1 MIPVNQAFCFIVWFI
16 TGISLEKVLACS
28 VYMVDRV
35 TDDKLTASSIYG
47 SSYTANKARLSS
59 NGWSPD
65 ASKSNPWIQVDFG
78 EPISIMAVVTMGLA
92 DTALVEF
99 VKKYM
104 VKYSNTASTWSPVLH
119 GTTNEFIANSD
130 QTTAVTNVLPSPV
143 VARYLR
149 LYPTACNA
157 YCSLRFD
164 VIGCEV
170 PSTTTSATTTPV
182 QTTTTPVQTT
192 TTPVQPII
200 TTTDAPSTT
209 TTSPASPTET
219 SISTPLVSTVTNS
232 TQSGLCPCACTQ
244 TNFSRTQQ
252 ELQERIDDIVQ
263 KLTVP
268 IRTTSKYVRSKTSAH
283 DSRPGAVYVGSI
295 GIAIL
300 CVFSGF
306 IVLPDLFTVLR
317 YFYSTME
324 SKCNVNIFKKCKSFK
339 NYV

>member
-1 MIPVNQAFCFIVWFI
+1 MPQKIKIKVKL
-16 TGISLEKVLACS
+16 SL
-28 VYMVDRV
+28 
-35 TDDKLTASSIYG
+35 T
-47 SSYTANKARLSS
+47 
-59 NGWSPD
+59 
-65 ASKSNPWIQVDFG
+65 
-78 EPISIMAVVTMGLA
+78 
-92 DTALVEF
+92 
-99 VKKYM
+99 
-104 VKYSNTASTWSPVLH
+104 
-119 GTTNEFIANSD
+119 
-130 QTTAVTNVLPSPV
+130 
-143 VARYLR
+143 
-149 LYPTACNA
+149 
-157 YCSLRFD
+157 
-164 VIGCEV
+164 V
-170 PSTTTSATTTPV
+170 PSTTTSATTS
-182 QTTTTPVQTT
+182 PVQTT

-209 TTSPASPTET
+209 TTSPASSTET
-219 SISTPLVSTVTNS
+219 SISTPQVSTVTNS

-244 TNFSRTQQ
+244 TNFSTTHQ

-295 GIAIL
+295 GIVIL